1 MDKDNTKIISTAQA
15 AKLLGVTRQTLYKLA
30 ERREVPGKKIGRKY
44 RFLEQDILSYIS
56 AHNSG
61 ARSDDFGYREW
72 ELKGDFATEGLKKM
86 AKRTFQ
92 ELSSNI
98 EELIANSYDADA
110 MSVKIIVN
118 HDKRTLS
125 IIDDGMG
132 MDEKALTSF
141 VIYGKSD
148 KDSNYHSPKFSRSPI
163 GEYGMGGKLA
173 ITNICRRCK
182 IVTRKNG
189 SEHIFN
195 MNRTDLDKAKYISD
209 LKSKVLTQRCDPNL
223 HGTEI
228 YMEDLFSKTIDT
240 DRLQERFSTKMPL
253 SQNFQIIMVLID
265 NNEKT
270 DIEIHE
276 PVFDFD
282 KKFEFDENLSKVGP
296 VKMVIYFT
304 KEPIPATKQGVWTK
318 VNGRIVNEKAEWF
331 DLFRAT
337 SGTRYRYRLFG
348 YGEADGLKNY
358 VTFSKNDFI
367 DCPEYAEY
375 WSFGHKNILK
385 VQNTLLKEDENAKR
399 EQDRT
404 IVKTV
409 EKEVNEIVSKLDDP
423 MTLGLLEAKIKKEY
437 TKEKESAPET
447 PYPNIDAIEKEAER
461 VASTIKRG
469 RDKRERRNQSIAPS
483 ERVSYSG
490 KNYVIMPVDLSET
503 GDIVKFTKD
512 RNLIEINEKHPLYDK
527 ASRNNSLQDLIMNL
541 SFTEIA
547 YDYSEGNFVS
557 FDMVFNELARI
568 ASKRIKTIDLPDII
582 PNEQLS
588 D

>member
-1 MDKDNTKIISTAQA
+1 MDKINTRVITTDEA
-15 AKLLGVTRQTLYKLA
+15 ARLLGVTRQTLYKLA
-30 ERREVPGKKIGRKY
+30 ERREIPGKKIGRKY
-44 RFLEQDILSYIS
+44 RFLENNILSYIS
-56 AHNSG
+56 THNS
-61 ARSDDFGYREW
+61 STPSHDSVYHEW

-110 MSVKIIVN
+110 TNVKIIIN
-118 HDKRTLS
+118 HDKQTLS
-125 IIDDGMG
+125 IIDDGIG

-148 KDSNYHSPKFSRSPI
+148 KDSNFHSPKFGRSAI

-173 ITNICRRCK
+173 ITNISRRCK
-182 IVTRKNG
+182 IITRKNG
-189 SEHIFN
+189 FEHIFN
-195 MNRTDLDKAKYISD
+195 MNRADLDKAKYISD
-209 LKSKVLTQRCDPNL
+209 LKSKVLTKHCNESL

-228 YMEDLFSKTIDT
+228 YMEDLFSRTIDT

-253 SQNFQIIMVLID
+253 SQNFQIALVLID

-270 DIEIHE
+270 NIEIHE
-276 PVFDFD
+276 PIFDFD
-282 KKFEFDENLSKVGP
+282 KKFEFEENLSKVGP

-304 KEPIPATKQGVWTK
+304 KEPIPAAKQGVWTK

-337 SGTRYRYRLFG
+337 SGARYRYRLFG
-348 YGEADGLKNY
+348 YGEANGLKDY

-404 IVKTV
+404 MVKTV

-447 PYPNIDAIEKEAER
+447 PYPNVDVIEKEAEKI
-461 VASTIKRG
+461 ASTVKRG
-469 RDKRERRNQSIAPS
+469 KDKRERRNQSIAPS

-490 KNYVIMPVDLSET
+490 KNYIIIPVDLSET
-503 GDIVKFTKD
+503 GDIVKFTKE

-568 ASKRIKTIDLPDII
+568 ASKRIRLVDFPDIAQ
-582 PNEQLS
+582 NEQLS